1 MTDLQKIYESYNVK
15 ITPQINKKRTDNP
28 IEKLAKEWKVFSQK
42 NIQKWPINIEKGA
55 QYNQSS
61 RKSELV
67 P

>member
-42 NIQKWPINIEKGA
+42 NI
-55 QYNQSS
+55 
-61 RKSELV
+61 
-67 P
+67 